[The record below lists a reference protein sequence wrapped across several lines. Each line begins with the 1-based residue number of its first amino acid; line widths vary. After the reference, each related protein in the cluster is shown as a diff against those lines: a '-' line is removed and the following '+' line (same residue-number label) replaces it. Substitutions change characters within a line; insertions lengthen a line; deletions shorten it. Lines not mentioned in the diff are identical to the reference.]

1 VLVCAVDNSYHMIL
15 CAALYGDDAKLVLP
29 LT

>member
-1 VLVCAVDNSYHMIL
+1 VLVCVVDNSYHMIL
-15 CAALYGDDAKLVLP
+15 CVVLYGDDAKLVLP